1 MVFTQSLFK
10 LLLFK
15 IYKFDGHIYDVYE
28 QIVKEQDK
36 EIDNGSIIGGEL
48 D

>member
-1 MVFTQSLFK
+1 MSRTVIFK
-10 LLLFK
+10 L
-15 IYKFDGHIYDVYE
+15 YKFDGHIYDVYE

-36 EIDNGSIIGGEL
+36 EFDTGSVIGGEL